1 VAARTAAPDA
11 PATTPVSPARD
22 PDGPPSPVLAWPAEW
37 PVPQLPEQ
45 PRQTRGRNGRG
56 LPMAPTLAAAGNATS
71 LLATGA
77 YAAGGVVGV
86 AATGVVAAAGA
97 TAAVVR
103 RRKTVRRNLAARTS
117 NRSGGGS
124 PRSGGM
130 FSPSGGG
137 SLSAGGR
144 RSGGR
149 TDGGKSGSGGSAS
162 RQNGRS
168 GGAMFGP
175 PGRSPGGLGGGAGKS
190 LTPGSGGA
198 GGGSHSPKLP
208 KQKREKK
215 DHKKKSN
222 HGLSAA
228 VGRTVRSAAKPGST
242 PRKALAAMGHGGLVA
257 TKATGRGIRKAATA
271 DATKKAAKAT
281 RAGARKLRGAAVDG
295 VRSVLAAAWTGLRK
309 RSGRAALTRLRET
322 WARRR
327 KDRAD
332 KEAAKTKAADK
343 ATPPTVAASVR
354 RPTTTITPAT
364 ATASTGGTTMP
375 GHHFVAPAME
385 AARIA
390 ANYDPQGMLQVG
402 EDFAGLEE
410 ALRLYAEAMKITV
423 ENADAKQPLD
433 PRIVEIMRGIHSLQL
448 KAAEMATE
456 LRPAF
461 ESLHQVDLD
470 RLRNPRKG
478 AAGERKWDV
487 TTNLGNH

>member
-11 PATTPVSPARD
+11 PATTPISPNRD
-22 PDGPPSPVLAWPAEW
+22 PEGPPSPVLAWPSEW
-37 PVPQLPEQ
+37 PVPQPPEQ

-86 AATGVVAAAGA
+86 AATGALAAAGA

-103 RRKTVRRNLAARTS
+103 RRKTVRRNMASRRMAPPSIAGLHSGGASRGASRGGS
-117 NRSGGGS
+117 GLGLLGAPGRSGGGS
-124 PRSGGM
+124 RGA
-130 FSPSGGG
+130 SGGG
-137 SLSAGGR
+137 STDSAYR
-144 RSGGR
+144 RSGR
-149 TDGGKSGSGGSAS
+149 
-162 RQNGRS
+162 
-168 GGAMFGP
+168 
-175 PGRSPGGLGGGAGKS
+175 LGGGAFDSSGRPAKGAGKS
-190 LTPGSGGA
+190 ATGLSGGA
-198 GGGSHSPKLP
+198 GADLSSLKLP
-208 KQKREKK
+208 KQKHGKK
-215 DHKKKSN
+215 DRHKKKN
-222 HGLSAA
+222 HGLAAA
-228 VGRTVRSAAKPGST
+228 VGRTARGAAKPGSK
-242 PRKALAAMGHGGLVA
+242 PRKALAAMGHGTVAA
-257 TKATGRGIRKAATA
+257 TKATGRGLRKAATA
-271 DATKKAAKAT
+271 DATKKAARAA
-281 RAGARKLRGAAVDG
+281 RAGAKKLRGAAVDG

-309 RSGRAALTRLRET
+309 RSGRAALTRLKET
-322 WARRR
+322 WSRRR
-327 KDRAD
+327 KRRAD
-332 KEAAKTKAADK
+332 KDAAKTKAAK
-343 ATPPTVAASVR
+343 ATPPPTVAATVR
-354 RPTTTITPAT
+354 RPTATTAP

-390 ANYDPQGMLQVG
+390 ANYDPQGMMQVG

-433 PRIVEIMRGIHSLQL
+433 PRIVEIMRGIHALQL